1 MMMRGVMIQK
11 NDLLVLPNSVVLT
24 GLGIGRKR
32 VKEMSK
38 YMMFSTYRRYA
49 GGYFECYKKDEYL
62 GNVYASTEKAA
73 RYKAFKL
80 FGVWCNVYWQDGE

>member
-1 MMMRGVMIQK
+1 
-11 NDLLVLPNSVVLT
+11 
-24 GLGIGRKR
+24 
-32 VKEMSK
+32 
-38 YMMFSTYRRYA
+38 MMFSTYRRYA

>member
-1 MMMRGVMIQK
+1 
-11 NDLLVLPNSVVLT
+11 
-24 GLGIGRKR
+24 
-32 VKEMSK
+32 MSK
-38 YMMFSTYRRYA
+38 YQMFSTYRRYA
-49 GGYFECYKKDEYL
+49 GGYFECYKNDEYL